1 MFQLNALFFYATIA
15 IVLNA
20 IPSGSEDPSRFV
32 CLLQDPPNQC
42 GEFCLT
48 ALMPLIDHIA
58 KHQEQWKTC
67 NLDNGLTKA
76 KLEEIQGRQTDIRK
90 QIESQETSL
99 TKSWKKIISE
109 DIGDRINRMES
120 KQLKME
126 GVLSGIQ
133 EAVTSIKNDI
143 RRWRILQ
150 KFKLIGSKYL
160 YIENDVKANWTT
172 ALSACKQMGGNLA
185 SILDE
190 DDFNAI
196 VSKLNQNESYKI
208 GITDLADKYVFISVS
223 SGKKAPFLK
232 WKPGEP
238 RYNHEDQRCV
248 TIHNGGMWV
257 DGCTAN
263 HKFICEADD
272 NTL

>member
-1 MFQLNALFFYATIA
+1 MFQLKALLYYATIA

-20 IPSGSEDPSRFV
+20 SPSGSEDPGRFV
-32 CLLQDPPNQC
+32 CRLQDPPNQC

-48 ALMPLIDHIA
+48 ALMPLIDHIS

-67 NLDNGLTKA
+67 NLDNNLTKA

-99 TKSWKKIISE
+99 TKAWKKIIAE
-109 DIGDRINRMES
+109 DIGNRINGVES

-126 GVLSGIQ
+126 GQLSGIQ
-133 EAVTSIKNDI
+133 EALTSIQNDL
-143 RRWRILQ
+143 RRLRISQ
-150 KFKLIGSKYL
+150 RFKLIGSRYL
-160 YIENDVKANWTT
+160 YIENNVKANWTT
-172 ALSACKQMGGNLA
+172 ALSACKQMGGSLA
-185 SILDE
+185 SILNK
-190 DDFNAI
+190 DDFDAI
-196 VSKLNQNESYKI
+196 VSQLNESESYKI
-208 GITDLADKYVFISVS
+208 GINDQAAKYDFISVS

-257 DGCTAN
+257 DGCTAE